1 MKWESAA
8 ALVAAA
14 LVTAACADSKP
25 AAAPATTAPAAT
37 VAPATT
43 APAATAPAATVA
55 SSEFGVPEC
64 DEYMNKWMAC
74 VDSKVPAE
82 HRGMYKSAIEQS
94 KSSWKAAASTPQ
106 GKQGLA
112 TACTQQLA
120 ATKQALSAY
129 NCSW

>member
-14 LVTAACADSKP
+14 FVTAACADTKP
-25 AAAPATTAPAAT
+25 AAPPATTAPAA

-43 APAATAPAATVA
+43 APAATTVA
-55 SSEFGVPEC
+55 ASEFGVPEC

-82 HRGMYKSAIEQS
+82 HRGMYKTAIEQS
-94 KSSWKAAASTPQ
+94 KSSWKQAASTPQ

-120 ATKQALSAY
+120 ATKQALAAY
-129 NCSW
+129 NCTW

>member
-25 AAAPATTAPAAT
+25 AAPPATTAPAAT

-43 APAATAPAATVA
+43 APAATVA
-55 SSEFGVPEC
+55 SSDFGVPEC

-82 HRGMYKSAIEQS
+82 HRATYKSAIEQS
-94 KSSWKAAASTPQ
+94 KTSWKQAASTPQ
-106 GKQGLA
+106 GKQSLA
-112 TACTQQLA
+112 MACTQQLA
-120 ATKQALSAY
+120 ATKQALAAY